1 MYTLI
6 KNEFQKSNMVSW
18 EDVIIKTC
26 EEHKYNTLT
35 ALYDET
41 TLPTFICF
49 SEYYPGTIG
58 EVRDYVNKKYD
69 LPTLH
74 IYCSIGE
81 KSVTYGRHQDPVD
94 VCIVQS
100 YGTIT
105 YELDKGTPFEVGDIE
120 TVTLEPGD
128 VLWIYKGTWHN
139 PIATEPRITLSFS
152 K

>member
-6 KNEFQKSNMVSW
+6 RNEFPKSNMVSW

-49 SEYYPGTIG
+49 SEFYPGTIS
-58 EVRDYVNKKYD
+58 EVRDYVNQIYD
-69 LPTLH
+69 VPTLH
-74 IYCSIGE
+74 IYYSFGE
-81 KSVTYGRHQDPVD
+81 KSVTYGRHQDPVE
-94 VCIVQS
+94 VLIVQS

-105 YELDKGTPFEVGDIE
+105 YELDIGTPYEVGEIE

-128 VLWIYKGTWHN
+128 SLRIHKGTWHN
-139 PIATEPRITLSFS
+139 PIASNPRITLSFS